1 MAVPRITKEE
11 LRDRLGDGTAT
22 RPVVIDVRL
31 KYPFEHSTITL
42 PGAVRMPPGSVDTSL
57 LPPDRDIVV
66 YDSDPDELVGE
77 RVAARLIALGHRA
90 SVLQG
95 GISEWAAA
103 KLPTDTKPAPQLAA
117 PMTGS
122 SGAAKA

>member
-11 LRDRLGDGTAT
+11 LRDRLADATAA
-22 RPVVIDVRL
+22 RPTVIDVRL

-66 YDSDPDELVGE
+66 YDSDPEELVGE
-77 RVAARLIALGHRA
+77 RVAARLIALGHRT